1 MAIDEKQ
8 LLKHYKTMLVIRFFE
23 EVVEELFGRGVI
35 KGTAHLAIGQEAIAV
50 GVASALKEHDYITS
64 THRGHGHFIAR
75 GAEPDR
81 VMAELYGKKTGYSCG
96 RGGSQFMA
104 DLSLGFIGAN
114 GITGGSIP
122 IATGA
127 ALTAKLKKSGKVAIC
142 LFGDGASNQGTFH
155 ESLNMAS
162 TWKLPV
168 VYICENNLYAM
179 STHVKD
185 SMAVENISDRAKAY
199 GMPGVVVDGN
209 DVFAVHDAVS
219 KSCVRARG
227 GEGPTLLECK
237 TYRLS
242 GHSRGDQCNY
252 RDAEEVQEWGKND
265 PIVRLQTTLFER
277 GLLTEER
284 DMEIREDVAAEV
296 NRAVAFAGE
305 SEYPDVSTLE
315 EGVFA

>member
-1 MAIDEKQ
+1 MAIAEEQ
-8 LLKHYKTMLVIRFFE
+8 LLKDYATMLVIRFFE
-23 EVVEELFGRGVI
+23 ERVEELFGRGVI
-35 KGTAHLAIGQEAIAV
+35 RGTAHLAIGQEAIAV
-50 GVASALKEHDYITS
+50 GVTSALRDGDYITS

-75 GAEPDR
+75 GASPER
-81 VMAELYGKKTGYSCG
+81 VMAELYGKETGYSGG

-104 DLSLGFIGAN
+104 DFSLGFIGAN

-122 IATGA
+122 VATGA
-127 ALTAKLKKSGKVAIC
+127 ALTSKLKKSGKVAVC

-155 ESLNMAS
+155 ESLNMAA

-168 VYICENNLYAM
+168 VYVCENNMYAM

-185 SMAVENISDRAKAY
+185 SMAVEHIADRAAGY
-199 GMPGVVVDGN
+199 GMPGEVIDGN
-209 DVFAVHDAVS
+209 DLFEVHRAVYDA
-219 KSCVRARG
+219 CARARSG
-227 GEGPTLLECK
+227 GGPTLLECK

-252 RDAEEVQEWGKND
+252 RDDGEAKEWGRND
-265 PIVRLQTTLFER
+265 PITRVCKVLSER
-277 GLLTEER
+277 GILTEEKNS
-284 DMEIREDVAAEV
+284 DIRAEAAAVV
-296 NRAVAFAGE
+296 NRAVAFAEE